1 MSNFVAQNST
11 TFCICFQFYSVFIDF
26 GTYQAKLYKIVSFHR
41 DMLDSLITSKT
52 RIKLLLKFFL
62 NTSTHA
68 YLRGLA
74 DEFGESTNALR
85 LELNHL
91 ENAGLLK
98 SESKGNKKVYQAN
111 SGHPLFKDIHSLVL
125 KHSGISQVIEEVV
138 ERVGDISQV
147 WVRGDFAVGKDSGLI
162 NLVIAG
168 KDIDT
173 GYFEYLIQKAE
184 ELIKRRISYIIIS
197 PEKEA
202 EYSMTDENK
211 LLVWTK

>member
-1 MSNFVAQNST
+1 
-11 TFCICFQFYSVFIDF
+11 
-26 GTYQAKLYKIVSFHR
+26 
-41 DMLDSLITSKT
+41 MLDSLITSKT

-98 SESKGNKKVYQAN
+98 AENERNKKVYHAN
-111 SGHPLFKDIHSLVL
+111 RLVL
-125 KHSGISQVIEEVV
+125 KHSGITQVIEEVV
-138 ERVGDISQV
+138 ERVGDISKV
-147 WVRGDFAVGKDSGLI
+147 WVRGDFAVGKDSDLI
-162 NLVIAG
+162 DLVIAG
-168 KDIDT
+168 KNIDVD
-173 GYFEYLIQKAE
+173 YFENLIQKVGK
-184 ELIKRRISYIIIS
+184 IVKRQICYTIIL
-197 PEKEA
+197 PKQEA
-202 EYSMTDENK
+202 EYFIPGENK

>member
-1 MSNFVAQNST
+1 
-11 TFCICFQFYSVFIDF
+11 
-26 GTYQAKLYKIVSFHR
+26 
-41 DMLDSLITSKT
+41 MLDSLITSKT

-98 SESKGNKKVYQAN
+98 AENKGNRKVYHAN
-111 SGHPLFKDIHSLVL
+111 SAHPLFNDIHRLVL
-125 KHSGISQVIEEVV
+125 KHSGITQVIEEVA
-138 ERVGDISQV
+138 ERVGDISKV
-147 WVRGDFAVGKDSGLI
+147 WVRGDFAVGKDSDLI
-162 NLVIAG
+162 DLVIAG
-168 KDIDT
+168 KNIDVD
-173 GYFEYLIQKAE
+173 YFENLIQKAGK
-184 ELIKRRISYIIIS
+184 IVKRQICYTIIL
-197 PEKEA
+197 PKQEA
-202 EYSMTDENK
+202 EYFIPGENK

>member
-1 MSNFVAQNST
+1 
-11 TFCICFQFYSVFIDF
+11 
-26 GTYQAKLYKIVSFHR
+26 
-41 DMLDSLITSKT
+41 MLDSLITSKT

-98 SESKGNKKVYQAN
+98 AENKGNRKVYHAN
-111 SGHPLFKDIHSLVL
+111 SAHP
-125 KHSGISQVIEEVV
+125 
-138 ERVGDISQV
+138 
-147 WVRGDFAVGKDSGLI
+147 
-162 NLVIAG
+162 LVIAG
-168 KDIDT
+168 KNIDVD
-173 GYFEYLIQKAE
+173 YFENLIQKAGK
-184 ELIKRRISYIIIS
+184 IVKRQICYTIIL
-197 PEKEA
+197 PKQEA
-202 EYSMTDENK
+202 EYFIPGENK

>member
-1 MSNFVAQNST
+1 
-11 TFCICFQFYSVFIDF
+11 
-26 GTYQAKLYKIVSFHR
+26 
-41 DMLDSLITSKT
+41 MLDSLITSKT

-98 SESKGNKKVYQAN
+98 AENERNKKVYHAN
-111 SGHPLFKDIHSLVL
+111 SNHPLFNDIH
-125 KHSGISQVIEEVV
+125 
-138 ERVGDISQV
+138 RFGDISKV
-147 WVRGDFAVGKDSGLI
+147 WVRGDFAVGKDSDLI
-162 NLVIAG
+162 DLVIAG
-168 KDIDT
+168 KNIDVD
-173 GYFEYLIQKAE
+173 YFENLIQKVGK
-184 ELIKRRISYIIIS
+184 IVKRQICYTIIL
-197 PEKEA
+197 PKQEA
-202 EYSMTDENK
+202 EYFIPGENK